1 LTHIPIFLGSLK
13 ENIPPQISG
22 GNETPFPKS
31 GVGGFVPLVGD
42 GCLLSFRVVGY
53 MLLMVLSRE
62 ETKYRRLDLGVFIL
76 LFSILSFFF
85 SPI

>member
-1 LTHIPIFLGSLK
+1 M
-13 ENIPPQISG
+13 
-22 GNETPFPKS
+22 
-31 GVGGFVPLVGD
+31 GGFVPLVGD

-76 LFSILSFFF
+76 LFSILSFF
-85 SPI
+85 SPLSSVREGMERKGMYRNDRIKG